1 MRIILLAIVVIIGTN
16 LAISSIN
23 VVDEVQQEKMQ
34 QLCKIDPDYCIPQW
48 TITPNQSIRT
58 SIKKSSKII
67 NLGSQSSV
75 LFLILFLI
83 DYNTMS
89 NNQQERLQEQAI
101 NLLELIEDT
110 SEHFCDEHL
119 VSGEQFYVMMKALV
133 DCKLKEFP
141 LDFEQLEEDIYD
153 D

>member
-1 MRIILLAIVVIIGTN
+1 MV
-16 LAISSIN
+16 
-23 VVDEVQQEKMQ
+23 
-34 QLCKIDPDYCIPQW
+34 
-48 TITPNQSIRT
+48 
-58 SIKKSSKII
+58 
-67 NLGSQSSV
+67 SSV
-75 LFLILFLI
+75 LFLIQLSPIYIML
-83 DYNTMS
+83 
-89 NNQQERLQEQAI
+89 NNNEVQRLQEQAI

-119 VSGEQFYVMMKALV
+119 CSGEQFYVMMKALC